1 MLLRAWANFSDC
13 GFFKE
18 GFSVLGRSFPFPSLK
33 GFFPSFCQA
42 LAEDRVTTPTKKK
55 KNMWRVTEA
64 PWRVLQRCLCCSFAA
79 FSWFWGLVSSQYLIS
94 TRWMSRWCLLRSL
107 GHQYICQLLYHG
119 FFILICPNI
128 LCAMSVDS
136 ACVRILWKLRQ
147 RRGLMMVLAYV
158 TNNLVKMNTFRTRC
172 MLFYFAKTIEFV
184 SWGNIFV
191 LSTPF
196 LRTFQQPHPFCCKR
210 STTNLFMI
218 SFLCRTID
226 FFFFYLS
233 LWIYLWLADTSQ
245 QPISHTTWL
254 KVTPIVTIIDQR
266 SEVLP
271 VGGTVQVWL
280 TCQASGTKEPHC
292 MLTLDRV

>member
-1 MLLRAWANFSDC
+1 MLC
-13 GFFKE
+13 TIK
-18 GFSVLGRSFPFPSLK
+18 
-33 GFFPSFCQA
+33 
-42 LAEDRVTTPTKKK
+42 
-55 KNMWRVTEA
+55 
-64 PWRVLQRCLCCSFAA
+64 
-79 FSWFWGLVSSQYLIS
+79 
-94 TRWMSRWCLLRSL
+94 
-107 GHQYICQLLYHG
+107 
-119 FFILICPNI
+119 
-128 LCAMSVDS
+128 VDS

-147 RRGLMMVLAYV
+147 QRGLKMVLAYV
-158 TNNLVKMNTFRTRC
+158 TDVLVKVNMFRTRC

-245 QPISHTTWL
+245 QPISQTTWL
-254 KVTPIVTIIDQR
+254 KVTPHCNHYGQYRQISSR
-266 SEVLP
+266 SQFTASFKCLLDSSIAERF
-271 VGGTVQVWL
+271 
-280 TCQASGTKEPHC
+280 SGTAWVWVVCTSCSNWACYFHA
-292 MLTLDRV
+292 RVYCRFEA